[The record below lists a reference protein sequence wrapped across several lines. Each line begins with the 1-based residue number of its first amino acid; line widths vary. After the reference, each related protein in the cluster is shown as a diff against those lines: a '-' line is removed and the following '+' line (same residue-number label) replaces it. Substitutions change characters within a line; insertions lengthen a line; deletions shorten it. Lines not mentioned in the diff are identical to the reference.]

1 MRERIG
7 SILKGIDGIIRFASP
22 AEDRMDITFDDWKT
36 DAQQIAQ
43 ALVNGGLVV
52 RTTPEPV
59 W

>member
-43 ALVNGGLVV
+43 ALVKGGLVV